1 MNTLEPQVGTQLLS
15 LVQLGVVAAAVG
27 WFAERLLN
35 TGVSTRGLP
44 LLAGLFGIYLSS
56 HVFSFLPLVAGPTL
70 AGQALLPAFVGA
82 FVVCSFLKLA
92 SLGIAGPRW

>member
-1 MNTLEPQVGTQLLS
+1 MDALEPHFVTQAMGLA
-15 LVQLGVVAAAVG
+15 QLAVIAAAVG

-56 HVFSFLPLVAGPTL
+56 ELSFLHVIDGPTL
-70 AGQALLPAFVGA
+70 AGQAVVPAFAGA
-82 FVVCSFLKLA
+82 LVVCSFLKLA
-92 SLGIAGPRW
+92 SLGMAGPRW

>member
-1 MNTLEPQVGTQLLS
+1 MDGAEPHLVTQVLTLA
-15 LVQLGVVAAAVG
+15 QLGVVAAVVG

-44 LLAGLFGIYLSS
+44 LLAGLFGIYLGS
-56 HVFSFLPLVAGPTL
+56 HFSFLPGTMGPML
-70 AGQALLPAFVGA
+70 AGHALLPAFAGA

-92 SLGIAGPRW
+92 GLGFAGPRW

>member
-1 MNTLEPQVGTQLLS
+1 MDGSEPHLLAEV
-15 LVQLGVVAAAVG
+15 LNLIQLGMIAAAVG

-35 TGVSTRGLP
+35 TGVSTRGLS

-56 HVFSFLPLVAGPTL
+56 HLSFLPVTSGPML
-70 AGQALLPAFVGA
+70 AGHALLPAFAGA

-92 SLGIAGPRW
+92 SLGLAGPRW

>member
-1 MNTLEPQVGTQLLS
+1 MDGSEPHVVAQVMS
-15 LVQLGVVAAAVG
+15 LAQFLVVAAVVG
-27 WFAERLLN
+27 WLAERLLN

-56 HVFSFLPLVAGPTL
+56 HVSFLPLADGPSV